1 MLNTPLDSTC
11 LLTKRSN
18 DIIYE
23 NFRRKEH
30 RVSIL
35 PFPLQRQDYAELCAL
50 INILCL
56 LLSII
61 GPVSSSFVISVSSR
75 SAMTKKKKKKK
86 STRTSWKE
94 IDASYRTAA
103 RFYLSAKLAF
113 QTNLISHRS
122 WYILGK
128 SQYISYR
135 YLIMNLNRTMAFRP

>member
-11 LLTKRSN
+11 LLLLTKRSN

-56 LLSII
+56 LLPII
-61 GPVSSSFVISVSSR
+61 GPVSSSFAISVSSR
-75 SAMTKKKKKKK
+75 SAMTKKKKKKIDENILERDRCILSDGCPFLSVSQASFSNQLDK
-86 STRTSWKE
+86 SSIVVYPW
-94 IDASYRTAA
+94 
-103 RFYLSAKLAF
+103 
-113 QTNLISHRS
+113 
-122 WYILGK
+122 
-128 SQYISYR
+128 
-135 YLIMNLNRTMAFRP
+135 